1 MPDIHLLTDDK
12 FIGRDNLLET
22 LVPAIEA
29 GIEVLQLR
37 FKHLA
42 KGEFYVLGQ
51 RLKPLLKQ
59 HGVKFLI
66 NDHIDIALAL
76 EADGV
81 HIGQDD
87 LPYEKARALM
97 GKNKIVGLSLS
108 SLNEFQACKHL
119 DADYFGVGPVSE
131 TLTKEDASP
140 VLSAA
145 DFRSITEN
153 SPLPIIA
160 IGGID
165 AHNAHSFIENGAS
178 GVAVC
183 SAICNSPNPA
193 LATRTIRSQ
202 L

>member
-12 FIGRDNLLET
+12 FIGCDNLLET
-22 LVPAIEA
+22 LLPAIEA

-42 KGEFYVLGQ
+42 KGEFYELGLL
-51 RLKPLLKQ
+51 LKPVLKKN
-59 HGVKFLI
+59 GVTFLI

-76 EADGV
+76 DADGV
-81 HIGQDD
+81 HIGQGD

-108 SLNEFQACKHL
+108 SLNEFEACKHL

-131 TLTKEDASP
+131 TLTKEDANP

-145 DFRSITEN
+145 DFRTITEKSS
-153 SPLPIIA
+153 SPVIA

-165 AHNAHSFIENGAS
+165 EHNAHSFIANGAA
-178 GVAVC
+178 GIAVC
-183 SAICNSPNPA
+183 SAICNNHNPA